1 LRLSARAG
9 IAALGILGVV
19 ALISAVFVPTV
30 AIAADADAMPPSE
43 EAGLQPL
50 DSDTRVVAVLFS
62 VGQTKEALKRF
73 REVPNIDLLDIN
85 GEPMIGH
92 VYKALRASK
101 YIDKIV
107 VVAATEVGE
116 ALNLQD
122 ASNTT
127 FLEDK
132 GDAAENVQFGI
143 DQVATDDL
151 VMFIPSDLV
160 LITTKGLDRLIERV
174 MAEKDGDLF
183 FPLVSREICEEK
195 YPEEKR
201 TYARFK
207 EGHYT
212 GAHVEFLRP
221 KLFLDNADRVE
232 AQKDKLYDVY
242 YMRQNTLGVV
252 RFLGIKLTLKY
263 IFGSLSPSD
272 VEEHVFE
279 KYSVTAKTLYWD
291 DPDLSTDLS
300 EPDDIKMIQRVL
312 EQRESKQSQMRPT
325 NDGSAIITDSS
336 STGA

>member
-1 LRLSARAG
+1 VRLSTR
-9 IAALGILGVV
+9 IISAALVVLGTVMM
-19 ALISAVFVPTV
+19 AAVNFGPSIVF
-30 AIAADADAMPPSE
+30 AADADAAPLSQETTSQPKE
-43 EAGLQPL
+43 EDL
-50 DSDTRVVAVLFS
+50 RVVAVLFS
-62 VGQTKEALKRF
+62 VGQTENAIKQF
-73 REVPNIDLLDIN
+73 REVPNIDLLDVN
-85 GEPMIGH
+85 GEPMISH

-107 VVAATEVGE
+107 VVAAAEVGE
-116 ALNLQD
+116 ALNLQ
-122 ASNTT
+122 AAACTT

-151 VMFIPSDLV
+151 VMFVPSDLV
-160 LITTKGLDRLIERV
+160 LVTTKGLDRLIERV
-174 MAEKDGDLF
+174 MAEKDADIF

-195 YPEEKR
+195 YPEERR

-207 EGHYT
+207 EGQYT
-212 GAHVEFLRP
+212 GAHIEFLRP
-221 KLFLDNADRVE
+221 KLFLDNADQVE

-242 YMRQNTLGVV
+242 YMRKNTLGVV

-272 VEEHVFE
+272 VEEHVFD

-300 EPDDIKMIQRVL
+300 EPNDIKMIQRVL
-312 EQRESKQSQMRPT
+312 EQRESKQSQIRPA
-325 NDGSAIITDSS
+325 NDGSALIKDEGSS
-336 STGA
+336 GV